1 MGVGRK
7 FSKHPIQT
15 LCVTAEETEAQR
27 EEGRFLALSTLS
39 VKSQIWNS
47 GYQVSFHLAPPTNS
61 FHPLASHT
69 GLRENK

>member
-7 FSKHPIQT
+7 FSKHPTQT

-39 VKSQIWNS
+39 VKSQGYEEPKIPGLIPS
-47 GYQVSFHLAPPTNS
+47 GSPH
-61 FHPLASHT
+61 
-69 GLRENK
+69 